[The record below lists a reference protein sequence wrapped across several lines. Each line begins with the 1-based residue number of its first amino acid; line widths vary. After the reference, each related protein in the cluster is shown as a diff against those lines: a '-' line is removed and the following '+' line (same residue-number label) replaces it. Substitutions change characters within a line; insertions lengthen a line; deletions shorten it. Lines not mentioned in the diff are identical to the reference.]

1 MAGRNK
7 AVDDFFANMPD
18 PDAIFQ
24 SWWPWVFAFG
34 SGSLYGLRQ
43 WLRGPKCTGGNK
55 LHGKTIIVTGASS
68 GIGKEIA
75 LNFAK
80 RGGNVVMACRD
91 EVTGKEA
98 ADFVRKET
106 ENMDVYFSKLDLNSF
121 KSIRDF
127 VERFK
132 KKEKRLDI
140 LVNNA
145 GVMMCPQGLT
155 EDGFDI
161 QFQTNYLGPFYL
173 TELLLD
179 ILKESAPSRI
189 INTTAAAQNL
199 GDIDFDDINFE
210 NRDYNAGDSY
220 AQSKLA
226 VVVHTFQL
234 AERLKD
240 TKVMCNVVNPG
251 ICNTDIYRHLPLK
264 QKKFIRISFGPF
276 MYFLMKMAEDGAQL
290 SVYCG
295 TTDEMAEVTGKHYKD
310 CKEEKVNE
318 KAYDKEFQEKLYK
331 ESLKWIKSSGTAIGG
346 GDNLKLT
353 DSDKKEEEKKV
364 TQRKPKVAQSV
375 MERVSL
381 T

>member
-1 MAGRNK
+1 
-7 AVDDFFANMPD
+7 MPD

-24 SWWPWVFAFG
+24 SWWPWIFAFG
-34 SGSLYGLRQ
+34 SGGLYGLRQ

-55 LHGKTIIVTGASS
+55 LHNKTIIVTGASS

-75 LNFAK
+75 LNFAN
-80 RGGNVVMACRD
+80 RGGTIVMACRD
-91 EVTGKEA
+91 ETKGKQA

-145 GVMMCPQGLT
+145 GVMMCPQGRT

-210 NRDYNAGDSY
+210 SREYNAGDSY
-220 AQSKLA
+220 SQSKLA

-240 TKVMCNVVNPG
+240 TKVMCNVINPG

-290 SVYCG
+290 AVYCG

-310 CKEEKVNE
+310 CKEEKANE
-318 KAYDKEFQEKLYK
+318 KAYNKELQEKLYT
-331 ESLKWIKSSGTAIGG
+331 ESLKWIKSSGESMAG
-346 GDNLKLT
+346 GDNLLLT
-353 DSDKKEEEKKV
+353 DSDKKEEGEKKV
-364 TQRKPKVAQSV
+364 TQRKQKVVQSV